1 MELLR
6 DNLAAGASFSLV
18 GIAVLVL
25 GFAALDLVTPG
36 RLRQLVW
43 IEHNRNAVLLTTSM
57 VIGLAIVLV
66 CSVIDTELLE
76 LWRALLYTVA
86 YTVLAI
92 AVMMWSFVLIDWLTP
107 GKLGTLL
114 FDGAPRSDETPDDA
128 VTTGHRAADEHPA
141 GWITAAVFLAIG
153 AVIGITL
160 LV

>member
-18 GIAVLVL
+18 GIALLVV
-25 GFAALDLVTPG
+25 GFVALDMVTPG

-43 IEHNRNAVLLTTSM
+43 IDHNRNAVILTTSM
-57 VIGLAIVLV
+57 VIGLSIVLV

-76 LWRALLYTVA
+76 LWRALLYTAA
-86 YTVLAI
+86 YVVLTI

-114 FDGAPRSDETPDDA
+114 LEN
-128 VTTGHRAADEHPA
+128 DEHPA
-141 GWITAAVFLAIG
+141 GWITAAVFVGIG
-153 AVIGITL
+153 AVIGMTL

>member
-18 GIAVLVL
+18 GIALLIL

-66 CSVIDTELLE
+66 CSVVDTELLE
-76 LWRALLYTVA
+76 LWRALLYTAA
-86 YTVLAI
+86 YSVLTI

-114 FDGAPRSDETPDDA
+114 FDGAPGADDTA
-128 VTTGHRAADEHPA
+128 DSLGTGRRAADEHPA
-141 GWITAAVFLAIG
+141 GWITAAVFVAVG
-153 AVIGITL
+153 AVIGMTL

>member
-18 GIAVLVL
+18 GIALLVL
-25 GFAALDLVTPG
+25 GFVALDLVTPG
-36 RLRQLVW
+36 KLRQLVW
-43 IEHNRNAVLLTTSM
+43 IEHNRNAVILTTSM
-57 VIGLAIVLV
+57 VIGLSIVLV
-66 CSVIDTELLE
+66 CSVIDTELLV
-76 LWRALLYTVA
+76 LWRALLHTFA
-86 YTVLAI
+86 YVVLAI

-114 FDGAPRSDETPDDA
+114 LEEN
-128 VTTGHRAADEHPA
+128 DEHPA
-141 GWITAAVFLAIG
+141 GWITAAVFVGVG

>member
-18 GIAVLVL
+18 GIALLVV
-25 GFAALDLVTPG
+25 GFVALDLVTPG

-43 IEHNRNAVLLTTSM
+43 VDHNRNAVILTTSM
-57 VIGLAIVLV
+57 VIGLAIVLA
-66 CSVIDTELLE
+66 CSVVDTELLA
-76 LWRALLYTVA
+76 LWRALLYTAA
-86 YTVLAI
+86 YVVLTI

-114 FDGAPRSDETPDDA
+114 LEN
-128 VTTGHRAADEHPA
+128 DEHPA
-141 GWITAAVFLAIG
+141 GWITAAVFVGIG

>member
-18 GIAVLVL
+18 GIAVLIL

-36 RLRQLVW
+36 RLRRLVW

-76 LWRALLYTVA
+76 LWRALLYTAA
-86 YTVLAI
+86 YSVLAI

-114 FDGAPRSDETPDDA
+114 FDGASRGEDPSEAGHDA
-128 VTTGHRAADEHPA
+128 SEEHPA
-141 GWITAAVFLAIG
+141 GWITAAVFVAIG
-153 AVIGITL
+153 AVIGMTL

>member
-18 GIAVLVL
+18 GIALLVL

-66 CSVIDTELLE
+66 SSVIDTELLE
-76 LWRALLYTVA
+76 LWRALLYTAA
-86 YTVLAI
+86 YSVLTI

-114 FDGAPRSDETPDDA
+114 FDGSARDDA
-128 VTTGHRAADEHPA
+128 GRRAADEHPA
-141 GWITAAVFLAIG
+141 GWITAAVFVAVG
-153 AVIGITL
+153 AVIGTTL

>member
-18 GIAVLVL
+18 AIALLVV

-43 IEHNRNAVLLTTSM
+43 IDHNRNAVILTTSM
-57 VIGLAIVLV
+57 VIGLSVVLV
-66 CSVIDTELLE
+66 CSVIDTELLA

-86 YTVLAI
+86 YVVLTI
-92 AVMMWSFVLIDWLTP
+92 AVMVWSFVLIDWLTP

-114 FDGAPRSDETPDDA
+114 LEK
-128 VTTGHRAADEHPA
+128 DEHPA
-141 GWITAAVFLAIG
+141 GWITAAVFVGIG
-153 AVIGITL
+153 AVIGMTL

>member
-18 GIAVLVL
+18 AIALLVV

-43 IEHNRNAVLLTTSM
+43 IDHNRNAVILTTSM
-57 VIGLAIVLV
+57 VIGLSVVLV
-66 CSVIDTELLE
+66 CSVIDTELLA

-86 YTVLAI
+86 YVVLTI

-114 FDGAPRSDETPDDA
+114 LEN
-128 VTTGHRAADEHPA
+128 DEHLA
-141 GWITAAVFLAIG
+141 GWITAAVFVGIG
-153 AVIGITL
+153 AVIGMTL

>member
-1 MELLR
+1 MDLLR

-18 GIAVLVL
+18 GIALLVV
-25 GFAALDLVTPG
+25 GFVALDVVTPG

-43 IEHNRNAVLLTTSM
+43 VDHNRNAVILATSM
-57 VIGLAIVLV
+57 VIGLSIVLV

-86 YTVLAI
+86 YVVLTI

-114 FDGAPRSDETPDDA
+114 LEN
-128 VTTGHRAADEHPA
+128 DEHPA
-141 GWITAAVFLAIG
+141 GWITAAVFVGVG
-153 AVIGITL
+153 AVIGMTL

>member
-18 GIAVLVL
+18 GIALLVV
-25 GFAALDLVTPG
+25 GFVALDLVTPG

-43 IEHNRNAVLLTTSM
+43 VDHNRNAVILTTSM
-57 VIGLAIVLV
+57 VIGLAIVLA
-66 CSVIDTELLE
+66 CSVVDTELLA
-76 LWRALLYTVA
+76 LWRALLYTAA
-86 YTVLAI
+86 YVVLTI

-114 FDGAPRSDETPDDA
+114 LEN
-128 VTTGHRAADEHPA
+128 DEHPA
-141 GWITAAVFLAIG
+141 GWITAAVFVGIG
-153 AVIGITL
+153 AVIGMTL

>member
-18 GIAVLVL
+18 GIALLVL
-25 GFAALDLVTPG
+25 GFVALDLVTPG

-43 IEHNRNAVLLTTSM
+43 VDHNRNAVILTTSM
-57 VIGLAIVLV
+57 VIGLSIVLA
-66 CSVIDTELLE
+66 CSVVDTELLA
-76 LWRALLYTVA
+76 LWRALLYTAA
-86 YTVLAI
+86 YVVLTI

-114 FDGAPRSDETPDDA
+114 LEN
-128 VTTGHRAADEHPA
+128 DEHPA
-141 GWITAAVFLAIG
+141 GWITAAVFVGIG

>member
-18 GIAVLVL
+18 AIALLVL
-25 GFAALDLVTPG
+25 GFVALDLVTPG

-43 IEHNRNAVLLTTSM
+43 VEHNRNAVLLTTSM

-76 LWRALLYTVA
+76 LWRALLYTAA

-114 FDGAPRSDETPDDA
+114 FDGSPRDDA
-128 VTTGHRAADEHPA
+128 DPGVGRSAADDHPA
-141 GWITAAVFLAIG
+141 GWITAAVFVAVG
-153 AVIGITL
+153 AVIGMTL

>member
-18 GIAVLVL
+18 GIALLVV

-57 VIGLAIVLV
+57 VLGVAIVLV

-76 LWRALLYTVA
+76 LWRALLYTAA
-86 YTVLAI
+86 YTVLTI

-114 FDGAPRSDETPDDA
+114 FDGPPRDDA
-128 VTTGHRAADEHPA
+128 DPAGRGAADEHPA
-141 GWITAAVFLAIG
+141 GWITAAVFVTVGAI
-153 AVIGITL
+153 IGMTL